1 MSYYRRGII
10 AVATIPCA
18 SSFVPL
24 SSPLTTAAG
33 AVHLRSHHR
42 NIMSMS
48 TGGGT
53 DDKNYIDKL
62 ALILINSDNKQLV
75 ARSFGKTVYYTP
87 GGKREAGESDIE
99 ALCRECQEELD
110 VDLLTATKT
119 PANIVPYGTFQAQA
133 YGKPEGTMVRM
144 TCFRVLPRESEIEL
158 ENLVKPSEE
167 VEELKWVDSNF
178 DRDKLTV
185 TGIMILEDLKEKNII
200 D

>member
-1 MSYYRRGII
+1 MSYYRRAII

-18 SSFVPL
+18 SAFVPL
-24 SSPLTTAAG
+24 SSLTAAAAG
-33 AVHLRSHHR
+33 AVHIRSHHR

-48 TGGGT
+48 SGGST
-53 DDKNYIDKL
+53 DDNNYIDKL

-158 ENLVKPSEE
+158 ENLVKPNEE

-185 TGIMILEDLKEKNII
+185 TGIMILDDLKEKNII

>member
-1 MSYYRRGII
+1 MSYYRRAFI
-10 AVATIPCA
+10 AAAAIPCA
-18 SSFVPL
+18 SAFVPL
-24 SSPLTTAAG
+24 SSLTAAG
-33 AVHLRSHHR
+33 AVHLRRSHHR
-42 NIMSMS
+42 NIIMSMS
-48 TGGGT
+48 TGGT

-133 YGKPEGTMVRM
+133 YGKPEGTMVRL

>member
-1 MSYYRRGII
+1 MSYYRRAII

-18 SSFVPL
+18 SAFVPL
-24 SSPLTTAAG
+24 SSLTAAAG
-33 AVHLRSHHR
+33 AVHIRSHHR

-48 TGGGT
+48 SGGST
-53 DDKNYIDKL
+53 DDNNYIDKL

-75 ARSFGKTVYYTP
+75 ARSFGKSVYYTP

-158 ENLVKPSEE
+158 ENLVKPNEE

-185 TGIMILEDLKEKNII
+185 TGIMILDDLKEKNII